1 MINQEKT
8 EHDLINKT
16 TQEWRMCKYFGSI
29 AWYKERYKMEK
40 NAVNAANIIQVIFN
54 NTKLT
59 PEKKRQLSEPISNIS
74 SSKTLKSGQ

>member
-1 MINQEKT
+1 
-8 EHDLINKT
+8 
-16 TQEWRMCKYFGSI
+16 MCKYFGSMLDTKKDI
-29 AWYKERYKMEK
+29 KWR